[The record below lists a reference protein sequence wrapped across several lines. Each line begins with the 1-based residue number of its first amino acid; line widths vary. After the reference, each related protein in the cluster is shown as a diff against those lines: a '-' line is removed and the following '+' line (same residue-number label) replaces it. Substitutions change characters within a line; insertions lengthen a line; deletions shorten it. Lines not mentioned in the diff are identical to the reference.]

1 MSNPWF
7 RLYSEFAHDPK
18 VQMMSEAMQRRLVML
33 FCYRCSNVTKPL
45 QEQEFAFLL
54 RISNED
60 LQETKR
66 LFVEKGVIDGDW
78 NVINWDKRQFISDS
92 SYERVKRHR
101 EKRVASGKTAQNFI
115 PKKVRNQV
123 LERDGNACVYCGSTH
138 DLTMDHD
145 MPQSRGGSDDIG
157 NLLTACRPCNAAKR
171 DLTHDEFVERNVTK
185 AIQQRPH
192 IQKQITDT
200 ELSVAKAT
208 VSPAKLPPCPHTEII
223 DLFAKHLPE
232 LPQSKPEMW
241 TGARANALRSRWKWI
256 LTAKKRNGDR
266 YASNGDEA
274 LAWMERFFS
283 YVSESDFLTGRTGK
297 FNSCDLGW
305 LVNEANFFK
314 VLQGNYDNKQKV
326 AA

>member
-1 MSNPWF
+1 
-7 RLYSEFAHDPK
+7 
-18 VQMMSEAMQRRLVML
+18 
-33 FCYRCSNVTKPL
+33 
-45 QEQEFAFLL
+45 
-54 RISNED
+54 
-60 LQETKR
+60 
-66 LFVEKGVIDGDW
+66 
-78 NVINWDKRQFISDS
+78 
-92 SYERVKRHR
+92 
-101 EKRVASGKTAQNFI
+101 
-115 PKKVRNQV
+115 
-123 LERDGNACVYCGSTH
+123 
-138 DLTMDHD
+138 
-145 MPQSRGGSDDIG
+145 
-157 NLLTACRPCNAAKR
+157 
-171 DLTHDEFVERNVTK
+171 
-185 AIQQRPH
+185 
-192 IQKQITDT
+192 
-200 ELSVAKAT
+200 